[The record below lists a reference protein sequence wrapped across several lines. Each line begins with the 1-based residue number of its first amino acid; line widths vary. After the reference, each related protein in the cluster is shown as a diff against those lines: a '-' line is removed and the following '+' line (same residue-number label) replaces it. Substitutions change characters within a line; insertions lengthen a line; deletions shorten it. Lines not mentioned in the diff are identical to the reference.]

1 MILATITYYDG
12 IVLGLFGI
20 YGLFLGIKT
29 GGHGAGQRMMRSNNI
44 FRRLFCMNLYDN
56 GDLKQWQ
63 SVAKTAR
70 YLFFIWG
77 SLCLALGLIIL
88 VVKLI

>member
-44 FRRLFCMNLYDN
+44 FRRLFLHE
-56 GDLKQWQ
+56 
-63 SVAKTAR
+63 
-70 YLFFIWG
+70 FI
-77 SLCLALGLIIL
+77 
-88 VVKLI
+88 